1 MTRKTFIL
9 AAAVLTVT
17 LFLAPLALGAPTPK
31 PPPPDYYPL
40 APGSWWKYQ
49 STTED
54 GKKSEFTVRVLASE
68 PAADGTALFKV
79 AIETPWQTIHEYY
92 SKPQGWVLEHKQ
104 VYTSNG
110 LEGIFKPVKQFLRNP
125 LVVGATWSWTGTGM
139 MDTEI
144 SEDNRVSASEAV
156 TVPAGSFTALQV
168 VTDVRQGGQQVKKTY
183 WYANHVGMVKSHIEN
198 SSVKSTTVLLDYSF
212 RRRP

>member
-1 MTRKTFIL
+1 MTRKTFVL
-9 AAAVLTVT
+9 AAAALA
-17 LFLAPLALGAPTPK
+17 LAFLLAPLALGAPTPK

-40 APGSWWKYQ
+40 ATGSWWKYQ

-68 PAADGTALFKV
+68 PTADGTLMYKV

-92 SKPQGWVLEHKQ
+92 TKPQGWVLEHMQ

-125 LVVGATWSWTGTGM
+125 LAVGATWSWSGTGM

-144 SEDNRVSASEAV
+144 SEDNKVSASEAV
-156 TVPAGSFTALQV
+156 TVPAGTFTALQV
-168 VTDVRQGGQQVKKTY
+168 VTDVHQGGQQVKKTY
-183 WYANHVGMVKSHIEN
+183 WYANHVGMVKSHTEN
-198 SSVKSTTVLLDYSF
+198 SSVKSTTVLLDFSF
-212 RRRP
+212 RRKP